1 MKKILVSLLMTF
13 LLVPCINA
21 EEVSMPSETETITE
35 TTEVNQNEVVPQVG
49 ETTDTTTAGQN
60 EEASQEEK
68 IETPARITETG
79 NQEELTQQELQVEE
93 KTEAEI
99 ELEKFVQEIAPNNVV
114 TMKVPKSFTNYY
126 EHLNY
131 SSEDMSEDYGEVFS
145 NFAYDYIK
153 NYDDDILS
161 ERQAFLSNISDDLSK
176 ATLDVN
182 YQANGNYENKKI
194 EVSLKWQ
201 EEDPKILELVKP
213 YAENL
218 LNQKLHYTTTDL
230 NLLKYLQD
238 ENIQTMDIVNV
249 LDTIITQNILTS
261 NSTSNDGIE
270 YNIKSSQC
278 GGFGFSFGC
287 GGTFA
292 VGYNDIYYVP
302 IKNIS
307 SGVFYH
313 IYIPDEIE
321 NTPDAYIKA
330 AKERIDNYFGT
341 NDIKIEKG
349 MTLTE
354 YFGEDVSEYWED
366 VIGDYTI
373 SQTGEYCY
381 KVIINNVEFD
391 FLIIRDSNKVGDPNH
406 VTGDVKTGATIET
419 TSNEVP
425 VDATISVG
433 VIEKTSE
440 VIKNVAEK
448 IKAEIDEVMAID
460 FKLFSKS
467 KNDFIKNISTGEFVV
482 SVPIIDNL
490 KDKNLVAYYIDDNGK
505 IEKHPVTLK
514 DGVATFTTTHFSVY
528 TIAEDNSI
536 GVPNTYDGIMNFVV
550 MGVIGIIGIGVF
562 FTLKM
567 CRN

>member
-21 EEVSMPSETETITE
+21 EEVSIPSETGTISETMEI
-35 TTEVNQNEVVPQVG
+35 NQNEEVSQVG
-49 ETTDTTTAGQN
+49 EMIDTTTTEQT
-60 EEASQEEK
+60 EETPQEK
-68 IETPARITETG
+68 IETTVGMTETG
-79 NQEELTQQELQVEE
+79 NQEEVTQQEVQVEE

-99 ELEKFVQEIAPNNVV
+99 ELEKFIQEIAPNNVV

-126 EHLNY
+126 EHLDY
-131 SSEDMSEDYGEVFS
+131 TSEDMSEEYEEVFT
-145 NFAYDYIK
+145 NFAYSYIK
-153 NYDDDILS
+153 NYDYDALS
-161 ERQAFLSNISDDLSK
+161 GKHAFLSNISDDLSK
-176 ATLDVN
+176 ATLDVT
-182 YQANGNYENKKI
+182 YQANGNYEDKKI

-201 EEDPKILELVKP
+201 EEDSKILELVKP
-213 YAENL
+213 YAEKL

-238 ENIQTMDIVNV
+238 ENIQTMEMINV
-249 LDTIITQNILTS
+249 LDAIITQNILIS

-313 IYIPDEIE
+313 IYIPDETE
-321 NTPDAYIKA
+321 NTTDAYIKA

-341 NDIKIEKG
+341 NDIKIEKS
-349 MTLTE
+349 MTLNE
-354 YFGEDVSEYWED
+354 YFNDDVSEYWED

-381 KVIINNVEFD
+381 KLTINDVEFD
-391 FLIIRDSNKVGDPNH
+391 FLIIRDSNKVGAPNH
-406 VTGDVKTGATIET
+406 VTGDVKTGVTIET
-419 TSNEVP
+419 ASNEVP
-425 VDATISVG
+425 VDATINVG
-433 VIEKTSE
+433 VIEKTSD
-440 VIKNVAEK
+440 VIKNVVEK
-448 IKAEIDEVMAID
+448 INAEIDEVMAID

-482 SVPIIDNL
+482 SVPIIDDL
-490 KDKNLVAYYIDDNGK
+490 KNKKLIAYYITDNGE
-505 IEKHPVTLK
+505 IEKHPVTVK
-514 DGVATFTTTHFSVY
+514 DGVATFTTNHFSVY
-528 TIAEDNSI
+528 TIAEDNGI
-536 GVPNTYDGIMNFVV
+536 GVPNTYDGIMNFVI

-562 FTLKM
+562 VTLKT
-567 CRN
+567 RKN